1 VTERRVVRAV
11 NVQTAVRMAF
21 AMTLSVWAIGFVLLV
36 ALYILGLVSGGLG
49 GVEGFIASLGF
60 TGFRLAILPF
70 LGAYILVA
78 GIASAV
84 VAVVAGILCILY
96 NSLYPII
103 GGVELALE
111 EPSAPRPRP
120 APERPP
126 VARPAVSPRSTAP
139 LPAPDLP
146 RPTQWPQ
153 RREPETPA
161 RPPSET

>member
-1 VTERRVVRAV
+1 MTERRVVRAV
-11 NVQTAVRMAF
+11 NVQTGVRMAF
-21 AMTLSVWAIGFVLLV
+21 AITLSVWAIGFVLLI

-103 GGVELALE
+103 GGVELVLD
-111 EPSAPRPRP
+111 EPSAPQPRP
-120 APERPP
+120 APSSAPVRQPAIAPRPTPP
-126 VARPAVSPRSTAP
+126 V
-139 LPAPDLP
+139 PAPDFP

-153 RREPETPA
+153 RPEPETPA
-161 RPPSET
+161 RPPSEA

>member
-1 VTERRVVRAV
+1 MTERRVVRAV
-11 NVQTAVRMAF
+11 NVQTGVRMAF
-21 AMTLSVWAIGFVLLV
+21 AITLSVWAIGFVLLI

-96 NSLYPII
+96 NSLHPII

-111 EPSAPRPRP
+111 EPKAPQPRPALSRPPTQQTAVAPRP
-120 APERPP
+120 APPP
-126 VARPAVSPRSTAP
+126 
-139 LPAPDLP
+139 PAPGLP
-146 RPTQWPQ
+146 RPFQLPQ